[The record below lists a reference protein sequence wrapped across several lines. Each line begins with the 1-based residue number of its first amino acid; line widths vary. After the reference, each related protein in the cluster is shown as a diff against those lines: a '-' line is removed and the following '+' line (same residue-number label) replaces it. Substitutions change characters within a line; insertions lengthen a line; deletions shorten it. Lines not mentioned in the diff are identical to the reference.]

1 MQDTELGI
9 YVHIPFCKKKCDYC
23 DFVSFCG
30 MDEIIEQYIQCL
42 INEIENKAK
51 QFKDRNVKTI
61 YFGGGTPSYI
71 ESKYITR
78 VLENISKNFK
88 VNLDAE
94 ITIEANPGTV
104 TKEKIESYKKA
115 GINRISIGLQTT
127 SDALLKEI
135 GRIHTYKEFLDTYK
149 IARNVFDNINVDLM
163 LGLPNQSLKDL
174 KDSLQKVIELNPEH
188 ISVYSLILEEKT
200 KMYEKYENGV
210 LNLPDDEL
218 ERKMYWYVKK
228 SLEKNEYNH
237 YEISNF
243 AKKGYESKHNM
254 DCWSQKQY
262 LGFGINASSYVDSK
276 RFSNVPNINEYI
288 KNIKNNEPEKNEILE
303 EIQDREM
310 QMKEF
315 MLLGL
320 RKIEGIRNQDFYNKF
335 GIDVEE
341 KFEVELKKLRKENLI
356 EKDKIKLTNRGLD
369 LANIVWEEF
378 I

>member
-1 MQDTELGI
+1 M
-9 YVHIPFCKKKCDYC
+9 
-23 DFVSFCG
+23 
-30 MDEIIEQYIQCL
+30 YICEYL
-42 INEIENKAK
+42 ENKG
-51 QFKDRNVKTI
+51 
-61 YFGGGTPSYI
+61 Y
-71 ESKYITR
+71 
-78 VLENISKNFK
+78 L
-88 VNLDAE
+88 
-94 ITIEANPGTV
+94 
-104 TKEKIESYKKA
+104 
-115 GINRISIGLQTT
+115 
-127 SDALLKEI
+127 
-135 GRIHTYKEFLDTYK
+135 
-149 IARNVFDNINVDLM
+149 
-163 LGLPNQSLKDL
+163 
-174 KDSLQKVIELNPEH
+174 
-188 ISVYSLILEEKT
+188 
-200 KMYEKYENGV
+200 
-210 LNLPDDEL
+210 
-218 ERKMYWYVKK
+218 
-228 SLEKNEYNH
+228 H

-243 AKKGYESKHNM
+243 AKNGYESKHNI

-341 KFEVELKKLRKENLI
+341 EFEIELKKLRKENLI
-356 EKDKIKLTNRGLD
+356 EKDKVKLTNRGLD

>member
-1 MQDTELGI
+1 MI
-9 YVHIPFCKKKCDYC
+9 KV
-23 DFVSFCG
+23 
-30 MDEIIEQYIQCL
+30 
-42 INEIENKAK
+42 
-51 QFKDRNVKTI
+51 
-61 YFGGGTPSYI
+61 
-71 ESKYITR
+71 
-78 VLENISKNFK
+78 ENISKNFK

-127 SDALLKEI
+127 SDILLKEI

-174 KDSLQKVIELNPEH
+174 EDSLQKVIELNPEH

-228 SLEKNEYNH
+228 SLEKNGYNH

-243 AKKGYESKHNM
+243 AKNGYESKHNI

-341 KFEVELKKLRKENLI
+341 EFEIELKKLRKENLI
-356 EKDKIKLTNRGLD
+356 EKDKVKLTNRGLD

>member
-1 MQDTELGI
+1 
-9 YVHIPFCKKKCDYC
+9 
-23 DFVSFCG
+23 
-30 MDEIIEQYIQCL
+30 
-42 INEIENKAK
+42 
-51 QFKDRNVKTI
+51 
-61 YFGGGTPSYI
+61 
-71 ESKYITR
+71 
-78 VLENISKNFK
+78 
-88 VNLDAE
+88 
-94 ITIEANPGTV
+94 
-104 TKEKIESYKKA
+104 
-115 GINRISIGLQTT
+115 
-127 SDALLKEI
+127 
-135 GRIHTYKEFLDTYK
+135 
-149 IARNVFDNINVDLM
+149 
-163 LGLPNQSLKDL
+163 
-174 KDSLQKVIELNPEH
+174 
-188 ISVYSLILEEKT
+188 
-200 KMYEKYENGV
+200 
-210 LNLPDDEL
+210 
-218 ERKMYWYVKK
+218 MYWYVKK
-228 SLEKNEYNH
+228 SLEKNGYNH

-243 AKKGYESKHNM
+243 AKNGYESKHNI

-341 KFEVELKKLRKENLI
+341 EFEIELKKLRKENLI
-356 EKDKIKLTNRGLD
+356 EKDKVKLTNRGLD

>member
-1 MQDTELGI
+1 ME
-9 YVHIPFCKKKCDYC
+9 
-23 DFVSFCG
+23 
-30 MDEIIEQYIQCL
+30 EIIEQYIQCL

-127 SDALLKEI
+127 SDILLKEI

-174 KDSLQKVIELNPEH
+174 EDSLQKVIELNPEH

-228 SLEKNEYNH
+228 SLEKNGYNH

-243 AKKGYESKHNM
+243 AKNGYESKHNI

-341 KFEVELKKLRKENLI
+341 EFEIELKKIRKENLI
-356 EKDKIKLTNRGLD
+356 EKDKVKLTNRGLD

>member
-23 DFVSFCG
+23 DFVSFWG
-30 MDEIIEQYIQCL
+30 MEEIIEQYIQCL

-127 SDALLKEI
+127 SDILLKEI

-174 KDSLQKVIELNPEH
+174 EDSLQKVIELNPEH

-228 SLEKNEYNH
+228 SLEKNGYNH

-243 AKKGYESKHNM
+243 AKNGYESKHNI

-341 KFEVELKKLRKENLI
+341 EFEIELKKIRKENLI
-356 EKDKIKLTNRGLD
+356 EKDKVKLTNRGLD